1 MGQLAHCVAL
11 TPWISRQVDEFTVAV
26 RSETG
31 IDEDSISD
39 RELED
44 LFKARLSAAPLLA
57 PVAG

>member
-1 MGQLAHCVAL
+1 M
-11 TPWISRQVDEFTVAV
+11 QVDEFRVAV

-44 LFKARLSAAPLLA
+44 LFKVRLSAAPLFA
-57 PVAG
+57 PVASLAG